1 MATATAT
8 AMVSVF
14 SPPPPR
20 RILLLSLSTLSPSSF
35 RPKLRERRR
44 LPLHFSA
51 ASRNQYQVPEEEEEV
66 QDLGVKVA
74 LSLLIFYK
82 REISPLLPRSCR
94 YVPTCSQYSMDAYK
108 KYGFVKG
115 SVLTVWRICRCN
127 PFGGSGF
134 DPPRWFGEGREPPS
148 DL

>member
-1 MATATAT
+1 
-8 AMVSVF
+8 MVSVLA
-14 SPPPPR
+14 PPPR
-20 RILLLSLSTLSPSSF
+20 RILLLSLSTLSSPSAS
-35 RPKLRERRR
+35 RPKLRQRRR

-51 ASRNQYQVPEEEEEV
+51 SSRNQYQVPEEEEEV
-66 QDLGVKVA
+66 QDLGVKIA

-127 PFGGSGF
+127 PFGNFSMSNT
-134 DPPRWFGEGREPPS
+134 DALHVLVPVS
-148 DL
+148 L